1 MEIPIFP
8 LNGAILFP
16 NTSLPL
22 NIFEDR
28 YIKMVDYALANNRLI
43 GMIQRNENDNLYKI
57 GCIGKIQSFSETSD
71 GRYLISLEGKKCFKL
86 KDEINSNHKFKLVR
100 IVELENPKQNIEDF
114 NNKKKE
120 FLINKYKK
128 YLHFKKIDMDL
139 KEIQSIDIFQILKFI
154 VMVSPFQ
161 NIEKQ
166 MLLEVRE
173 NKIFYDKIISILE
186 LEIFNL
192 SDKMTIN

>member
-16 NTSLPL
+16 GTSLPL

-43 GMIQRNENDNLYKI
+43 GMIQRNENNNLYKI
-57 GCIGKIQSFSETSD
+57 GCIGKIQNFSETSD
-71 GRYLISLEGKKCFKL
+71 GRYIISLEGKKCFKL
-86 KDEINSNHKFKLVR
+86 KDEINSNHKFKLVK
-100 IVELENPKQNIEDF
+100 IVELENPKENIEDF

-128 YLHFKKIDMDL
+128 YLQFKKIDMDL

>member
-16 NTSLPL
+16 GTSLPL

-43 GMIQRNENDNLYKI
+43 GMIQRNENNNLYKI
-57 GCIGKIQSFSETSD
+57 GCIGKIQNFSETSD
-71 GRYLISLEGKKCFKL
+71 GRYIISLEGKKCFKL
-86 KDEINSNHKFKLVR
+86 KDEINSNHKFKLVK
-100 IVELENPKQNIEDF
+100 IVELENPKENIEDF

-120 FLINKYKK
+120 FLINKSKK
-128 YLHFKKIDMDL
+128 YLNFKKIDMDL

>member
-16 NTSLPL
+16 GTSLPL

-43 GMIQRNENDNLYKI
+43 GMIQRNENNNLYKI
-57 GCIGKIQSFSETSD
+57 GCIGKIQNFSETSD
-71 GRYLISLEGKKCFKL
+71 GRYIISLEGKKCFKL
-86 KDEINSNHKFKLVR
+86 KDEINSNHKFKLVK
-100 IVELENPKQNIEDF
+100 IVELENPKENIEDF